1 MFIGRLVAAN
11 LIQVKGNTKRARR
24 CNHPAVEA
32 GKRDIGPMTPQE
44 LDRREVQYY
53 ATAMV

>member
-53 ATAMV
+53 AAAMV